1 MRRLSRATPTDTEP
15 EDLKNV
21 PSSSGFVFGRPQNH
35 YTSTPQRP
43 ENLKIA
49 QPTST
54 VRAAIRQ
61 PLMSSTPFP
70 TSSRPSSA
78 VFNTPSIASSRF
90 PSSSSCSTSGRDS
103 SHRDR
108 LITLRHRMN
117 KEFGNRQLV
126 GPPSQ
131 MEYEHDETMSTVS
144 DAPSLHSWHHKM
156 IVKNETVVVKASDT
170 MSSCAAP
177 RSDTGFATSPISP
190 SASAVDAT
198 ITPMRVNIPAS
209 DDTRHRS
216 STWSPTDSSCSGIS
230 PSTRIPPPIPSR
242 APVTS
247 PVLQSP
253 LVSPFTM
260 VAPMPRCPPP
270 LPPRTP
276 SMKLPDPIAFEVET
290 RIEEERKKHG
300 VQREVSVGSSRS
312 SDAIAYSTPEGKF
325 STPDGKFST
334 PEGKFSAGENKDS
347 KGHRKS
353 NSIDRGLTI
362 AKVMKTGPFPPNVL
376 ALGGREAT
384 GEEEERNAVAE
395 EVIKQLTTDVES
407 AHNLPDCANLES
419 TSLETIPS
427 ASNSSAS
434 SPSSGSHACSKLGIN
449 IPEPIPEEPPCS
461 SKSFGALE
469 SVNSLSPAKTVT
481 NRNSR
486 SMSNDELRTIKSDK
500 LSSSVDPI
508 TLDVERRLSMKRSG
522 QHEVDQ
528 HSLGSLDETTSNRTL
543 SRTGIGSA
551 ASFARNSVRYA
562 SGVLRGALKR
572 VRIAAHPGSSNIA
585 RHGIGE
591 ETSDGEESDEPHHAS
606 VAPSNI
612 VRPRK
617 SKKGPYDF
625 EHLTIEQELNNE
637 HTGAIWCIKFSICG
651 KLMATAGQDSILRIW
666 VVRSHLQYF
675 SEMREKYSANA
686 STDADP
692 MNPVENMEQFR
703 PPSSMES
710 VVNSEATTASSS
722 DDNNGLFCA
731 KPFALLK
738 GHTADILDVSWSKN
752 YFILSSGMDRTVK
765 LWHLSRNEC
774 LCCFQHIDFVTCV
787 AFLPKDDRYFL
798 SGSLDG
804 KLRMWHIP
812 DKKVAVWNDTEKR
825 YITAMTFVKSGKFAV
840 VGTYDGKC
848 IFYTS
853 DQLKYHTAVDV
864 RSTRGKNARGHKVT
878 GLTSHGDKLLVTSND
893 SRIRMYDIR
902 DKALTCKFKGV
913 QNDHSQIRAAFSP
926 DGRHI
931 ICGSED
937 KFVYIWRASD
947 TTVALSVRKDRNS
960 WWERV
965 RTHNA
970 PVPVAVFA
978 PRPQVF
984 FNMLNRRDK
993 HAKSDSIDF
1002 NIGNLSV
1009 GGGGGGGQSD
1019 SLNSNGNLSI
1029 PGHVIVSADLNGVI
1043 KVMVNR
1049 PRLVK
1054 ANPLESKNSRSRSS
1068 TLMS

>member
-1 MRRLSRATPTDTEP
+1 MRRSSRAAPNDHE
-15 EDLKNV
+15 EEECKNV

-35 YTSTPQRP
+35 YSSTPQRP
-43 ENLKIA
+43 DKLQIAPPTTLK
-49 QPTST
+49 TT
-54 VRAAIRQ
+54 IRQ
-61 PLMSSTPFP
+61 PLMSSTPFS
-70 TSSRPSSA
+70 SSRPSSGI
-78 VFNTPSIASSRF
+78 FQTPSMASSRVRSY
-90 PSSSSCSTSGRDS
+90 PSSSTSISARDS

-108 LITLRHRMN
+108 LISLRHRMN

-131 MEYEHDETMSTVS
+131 DYEHDETMSTVS

-156 IVKNETVVVKASDT
+156 IVKNETTVVKASDT
-170 MSSCAAP
+170 LSSCAAP
-177 RSDTGFATSPISP
+177 RSEISFENSPISP
-190 SASAVDAT
+190 NSSGVNNT
-198 ITPMRVNIPAS
+198 IVPMRVNIPYYDA
-209 DDTRHRS
+209 RNRS
-216 STWSPTDSSCSGIS
+216 STWTPTDSTCSGVS
-230 PSTRIPPPIPSR
+230 PSARIPPPIPAR
-242 APVTS
+242 APVSS
-247 PVLQSP
+247 PVLNSP
-253 LVSPFTM
+253 IAGPSTST

-276 SMKLPDPIAFEVET
+276 SMKLPDPIAFVVEN
-290 RIEEERKKHG
+290 RIEEEKKKNG
-300 VQREVSVGSSRS
+300 VTREVSVGSSKS
-312 SDAIAYSTPEGKF
+312 SDQIV
-325 STPDGKFST
+325 FST
-334 PEGKFSAGENKDS
+334 PEGKISTPEGNYSTPDDKEVC

-353 NSIDRGLTI
+353 NSFERAFTS
-362 AKVMKTGPFPPNVL
+362 AKVMKTSPLPSND
-376 ALGGREAT
+376 ALLDEN
-384 GEEEERNAVAE
+384 EEVAE
-395 EVIKQLTTDVES
+395 DEKKTNVEAEDVIRQLTNDVES
-407 AHNLPDCANLES
+407 SQNFSSYQDVES
-419 TSLETIPS
+419 TALETIPS
-427 ASNSSAS
+427 ASNSTAS
-434 SPSSGSHACSKLGIN
+434 SPSSASEVGSKLGVH
-449 IPEPIPEEPPCS
+449 IPEAISEKPPCT
-461 SKSFGALE
+461 SKSFAALE
-469 SVNSLSPAKTVT
+469 STNSLSPAKTVT

-486 SMSNDELRTIKSDK
+486 SMSNDELRTMKSDK

-528 HSLGSLDETTSNRTL
+528 HSLGSLDETTSNRTM

-562 SGVLRGALKR
+562 SGMLRGAFNR
-572 VRIAAHPGSSNIA
+572 VRTAAHPGSSTIS

-591 ETSDGEESDEPHHAS
+591 ETSEGEESDEPHHPS
-606 VAPSNI
+606 VVPSNI

-625 EHLTIEQELNNE
+625 EHLTVEQELNNE

-651 KLMATAGQDSILRIW
+651 KLMATAGQDSILRVW

-675 SEMREKYSANA
+675 SEMREKYAANT
-686 STDADP
+686 STDTDP
-692 MNPVENMEQFR
+692 MNPVDNMEQFR
-703 PPSSMES
+703 PPSSMDS

-722 DDNNGLFCA
+722 DENNGLFCG
-731 KPFALLK
+731 KPFAILK

-812 DKKVAVWNDTEKR
+812 DKKVAVWNDTEKK

-848 IFYTS
+848 IFYTA

-984 FNMLNRRDK
+984 FNMLNKRDK
-993 HAKSDSIDF
+993 HSKSDSIDF
-1002 NIGNLSV
+1002 NMAQ
-1009 GGGGGGGQSD
+1009 GQSD
-1019 SLNSNGNLSI
+1019 SLTSNGNMTI
-1029 PGHVIVSADLNGVI
+1029 PGHVIVSADLTGVV

-1054 ANPLESKNSRSRSS
+1054 ANPLDNKSTRSRSS
-1068 TLMS
+1068 TLMN

>member
-1 MRRLSRATPTDTEP
+1 
-15 EDLKNV
+15 
-21 PSSSGFVFGRPQNH
+21 
-35 YTSTPQRP
+35 
-43 ENLKIA
+43 
-49 QPTST
+49 
-54 VRAAIRQ
+54 
-61 PLMSSTPFP
+61 
-70 TSSRPSSA
+70 
-78 VFNTPSIASSRF
+78 
-90 PSSSSCSTSGRDS
+90 
-103 SHRDR
+103 
-108 LITLRHRMN
+108 MN

-126 GPPSQ
+126 GPPGPQ
-131 MEYEHDETMSTVS
+131 EYEHDETMSTVS

-156 IVKNETVVVKASDT
+156 IVRNETVVVKASDT
-170 MSSCAAP
+170 LSSCAAP
-177 RSDTGFATSPISP
+177 RSDIGCERSPLSP
-190 SASAVDAT
+190 NNSANVT
-198 ITPMRVNIPAS
+198 IVPMRVCIPPCES
-209 DDTRHRS
+209 RNRS
-216 STWSPTDSSCSGIS
+216 STWTPTDSSCSGMS
-230 PSTRIPPPIPSR
+230 PTTRVPPPIPSR
-242 APVTS
+242 APVSS
-247 PVLQSP
+247 PVLSSP
-253 LVSPFTM
+253 VT

-276 SMKLPDPIAFEVET
+276 SMKLPDPIAFEVEN
-290 RIEEERKKHG
+290 RMEEQRKKNG
-300 VQREVSVGSSRS
+300 VQRAASVGSSKS
-312 SDAIAYSTPEGKF
+312 SDMLMYSTPEGKF
-325 STPDGKFST
+325 SDGKDIF
-334 PEGKFSAGENKDS
+334 

-353 NSIDRGLTI
+353 SSIDRGLTI
-362 AKVMKTGPFPPNVL
+362 AKIMKSGPFPPNVL

-384 GEEEERNAVAE
+384 GDEEERNFAAE
-395 EVIKQLTTDVES
+395 EVVRQLTSDVEAANNLS
-407 AHNLPDCANLES
+407 ATQKVES

-427 ASNSSAS
+427 ASNSTAS
-434 SPSSGSHACSKLGIN
+434 SPSSASDIVSKLGVH
-449 IPEPIPEEPPCS
+449 IPESIPEEPPCS
-461 SKSFGALE
+461 SKSFAALE
-469 SVNSLSPAKTVT
+469 TANSLSPAKTVT

-551 ASFARNSVRYA
+551 ATFARNSVRYA
-562 SGVLRGALKR
+562 SGMLRGAFNR
-572 VRIAAHPGSSNIA
+572 VRTAAHPGSTAIS

-591 ETSDGEESDEPHHAS
+591 ETSDGEESDEPHHPS
-606 VAPSNI
+606 VAPSSI

-625 EHLTIEQELNNE
+625 EHLTVEQELNNE

-651 KLMATAGQDSILRIW
+651 KLMATAGQDSILRVW

-675 SEMREKYSANA
+675 SEMREKYAANT
-686 STDADP
+686 STDSDP
-692 MNPVENMEQFR
+692 MNSVDNMEQFR
-703 PPSSMES
+703 PPSSMGS

-722 DDNNGLFCA
+722 DENNGLFCG
-731 KPFALLK
+731 KPFAILK

-812 DKKVAVWNDTEKR
+812 DKKVAVWNDTEKK

-984 FNMLNRRDK
+984 FNMLNKRDK
-993 HAKSDSIDF
+993 HSKSDSIDF
-1002 NIGNLSV
+1002 SMTQNQ
-1009 GGGGGGGQSD
+1009 GQSD
-1019 SLNSNGNLSI
+1019 SLTSNGNMAI

-1043 KVMVNR
+1043 KVMINR

-1054 ANPLESKNSRSRSS
+1054 ANPLDNKSNRSRSS
-1068 TLMS
+1068 TLMT

>member
-1 MRRLSRATPTDTEP
+1 MMRKTSHATPNEDDQP
-15 EDLKNV
+15 EECKTV
-21 PSSSGFVFGRPQNH
+21 PCSSGSIFGRPENH
-35 YTSTPQRP
+35 YTVTPQRP
-43 ENLKIA
+43 SNLNIN
-49 QPTST
+49 ST
-54 VRAAIRQ
+54 AKTPAFRQ
-61 PLMSSTPFP
+61 PLRASTP
-70 TSSRPSSA
+70 SGQSA
-78 VFNTPSIASSRF
+78 VFQSTARF
-90 PSSSSCSTSGRDS
+90 PSSTTCSASAKDS

-108 LITLRHRMN
+108 LISLRHRMN

-126 GPPSQ
+126 GPSSN
-131 MEYEHDETMSTVS
+131 MDYEHDETMSTVS

-156 IVKNETVVVKASDT
+156 IVKNETTIVKASDT
-170 MSSCAAP
+170 LSSCAAP
-177 RSDTGFATSPISP
+177 HANSDFVSPISP
-190 SASAVDAT
+190 TPSTANETVSAMNV
-198 ITPMRVNIPAS
+198 MIPKE
-209 DDTRHRS
+209 TRERS
-216 STWSPTDSSCSGIS
+216 STWTPTDSSCSGIS
-230 PSTRIPPPIPSR
+230 PSARAPPPIPFR
-242 APVTS
+242 APISS

-253 LVSPFTM
+253 LSFSP
-260 VAPMPRCPPP
+260 VPQYPPP

-276 SMKLPDPIAFEVET
+276 SMKLPDPIAVEVEN
-290 RIEEERKKHG
+290 RIEEERKKNG
-300 VQREVSVGSSRS
+300 VQREVSVSPS
-312 SDAIAYSTPEGKF
+312 SDAINYKSEGK
-325 STPDGKFST
+325 
-334 PEGKFSAGENKDS
+334 ES
-347 KGHRKS
+347 KLETRGHQKS
-353 NSIDRGLTI
+353 NSMDRGLTI
-362 AKVMKTGPFPPNVL
+362 AKILKTGPFPPNAL

-384 GEEEERNAVAE
+384 GEEEERNVEAE
-395 EVIKQLTTDVES
+395 KVIRQLTMEVEN
-407 AHNLPDCANLES
+407 AKVDEYPDNNS
-419 TSLETIPS
+419 VETIPS

-434 SPSSGSHACSKLGIN
+434 SPTSDRVEVVNFKIN
-449 IPEPIPEEPPCS
+449 EPISEEPCS
-461 SKSFGALE
+461 SKSFGTLE
-469 SVNSLSPAKTVT
+469 TMSCTAKTCA

-486 SMSNDELRTIKSDK
+486 SLSNDELRSAKPDK

-522 QHEVDQ
+522 QQEADQ

-562 SGVLRGALKR
+562 SGVLRGAFKR
-572 VRIAAHPGSSNIA
+572 VRIVTHPGSTNIS

-606 VAPSNI
+606 AAPSSI

-625 EHLTIEQELNNE
+625 EHLTVEQELNNE

-675 SEMREKYSANA
+675 TELRDKYSSNG
-686 STDADP
+686 SDTDP
-692 MNPVENMEQFR
+692 MTSVDNNLEQFR
-703 PPSSMES
+703 PPSSLGS
-710 VVNSEATTASSS
+710 VVNSESTTASSIET
-722 DDNNGLFCA
+722 NGFFCA
-731 KPFALLK
+731 KPFAVLK

-812 DKKVAVWNDTEKR
+812 DKKVAVWNDTEKK

-984 FNMLNRRDK
+984 FNMLNKRDK
-993 HAKSDSIDF
+993 HAKSDSIDL
-1002 NIGNLSV
+1002 NISTGQ
-1009 GGGGGGGQSD
+1009 GQSD
-1019 SLNSNGNLSI
+1019 SLNSNGNISI

-1043 KVMVNR
+1043 KVMINR
-1049 PRLVK
+1049 PRMVK
-1054 ANPLESKNSRSRSS
+1054 ANPLDMNKSSRSRSS
-1068 TLMS
+1068 TLLT

>member
-1 MRRLSRATPTDTEP
+1 MRRSSRATPIENEP
-15 EDLKNV
+15 EEIKNV

-35 YTSTPQRP
+35 YSSTPQRP
-43 ENLKIA
+43 DNLQIA
-49 QPTST
+49 PPSAVRTS
-54 VRAAIRQ
+54 IRQ
-61 PLMSSTPFP
+61 PLMSSTPYS
-70 TSSRPSSA
+70 SSRPNSG
-78 VFNTPSIASSRF
+78 VFQTPTVSSSRF
-90 PSSSSCSTSGRDS
+90 PSSSSCAISARDS

-108 LITLRHRMN
+108 LIFLRHRMN

-126 GPPSQ
+126 GPPTQ
-131 MEYEHDETMSTVS
+131 DYEHDETMSTVS
-144 DAPSLHSWHHKM
+144 DAPSLHSWHHNM

-170 MSSCAAP
+170 LSSCAAP
-177 RSDTGFATSPISP
+177 RSDISCERSPLSP
-190 SASAVDAT
+190 NNSGNAT
-198 ITPMRVNIPAS
+198 IVPMRVNIPS
-209 DDTRHRS
+209 YDTRNRS
-216 STWSPTDSSCSGIS
+216 STWTPTDSSCSGVS
-230 PSTRIPPPIPSR
+230 PTGRMPPPVPVR
-242 APVTS
+242 APVSS
-247 PVLQSP
+247 PVLSSP
-253 LVSPFTM
+253 AANFTTTPSP
-260 VAPMPRCPPP
+260 APHGPPP

-276 SMKLPDPIAFEVET
+276 SMKLPDPIAFEVEN
-290 RIEEERKKHG
+290 RIEEQRKRNG
-300 VQREVSVGSSRS
+300 VQRAVSVGSSKS
-312 SDAIAYSTPEGKF
+312 SDGLLYSTSEGKDVF
-325 STPDGKFST
+325 R
-334 PEGKFSAGENKDS
+334 
-347 KGHRKS
+347 GHRKS
-353 NSIDRGLTI
+353 SSIDRGLTI
-362 AKVMKTGPFPPNVL
+362 AKIIKSGPFPPNVN

-384 GEEEERNAVAE
+384 GEEEDRNFAAE
-395 EVIKQLTTDVES
+395 EVVRHLTSEVEA
-407 AHNLPDCANLES
+407 AHNLSVHQEVEEP
-419 TSLETIPS
+419 SLETIPS
-427 ASNSSAS
+427 ASNSVPS
-434 SPSSGSHACSKLGIN
+434 SPLSESEIGSKLGVQV
-449 IPEPIPEEPPCS
+449 PESVPEEPPCS
-461 SKSFGALE
+461 SKSFAVLQ
-469 SVNSLSPAKTVT
+469 SANSLSPAKTVT

-486 SMSNDELRTIKSDK
+486 SMSNDELRTVKPDK

-551 ASFARNSVRYA
+551 ATFARNSVRYA
-562 SGVLRGALKR
+562 SGMLRGAFNR
-572 VRIAAHPGSSNIA
+572 VRTAAHPGSSAIS

-591 ETSDGEESDEPHHAS
+591 ETSDGEESDEPHHPS
-606 VAPSNI
+606 IAPSNI

-625 EHLTIEQELNNE
+625 EHLTVEQELNNE

-651 KLMATAGQDSILRIW
+651 KLMATAGQDSILRVW

-675 SEMREKYSANA
+675 SEMREKYAAN
-686 STDADP
+686 SGSDP
-692 MNPVENMEQFR
+692 MTSVDNLEQFR
-703 PPSSMES
+703 PPSSLGS

-722 DDNNGLFCA
+722 DENNGLFCG
-731 KPFALLK
+731 KPFAILK

-812 DKKVAVWNDTEKR
+812 DKKVAVWNDTEKK

-984 FNMLNRRDK
+984 FNMLNKRDK
-993 HAKSDSIDF
+993 HSKSDSIDF
-1002 NIGNLSV
+1002 NITQNQ
-1009 GGGGGGGQSD
+1009 GQSD
-1019 SLNSNGNLSI
+1019 SLTSNGNMTM

-1043 KVMVNR
+1043 KVMINR

-1054 ANPLESKNSRSRSS
+1054 ANPLDNKSNRSRSS
-1068 TLMS
+1068 TLMML

>member
-1 MRRLSRATPTDTEP
+1 MRRASRATPTKNEATE
-15 EDLKNV
+15 ECENE
-21 PSSSGFVFGRPQNH
+21 PSGSGFIFGRPDF
-35 YTSTPQRP
+35 PP
-43 ENLKIA
+43 
-49 QPTST
+49 
-54 VRAAIRQ
+54 
-61 PLMSSTPFP
+61 SSTCPA
-70 TSSRPSSA
+70 SA
-78 VFNTPSIASSRF
+78 RE
-90 PSSSSCSTSGRDS
+90 S

-108 LITLRHRMN
+108 LISLRHRMN
-117 KEFGNRQLV
+117 KEFGNRQLI
-126 GPPSQ
+126 GPASNID
-131 MEYEHDETMSTVS
+131 YDHDETMSTVS

-156 IVKNETVVVKASDT
+156 IVKNETTIVKASDT
-170 MSSCAAP
+170 ISSCATP
-177 RSDTGFATSPISP
+177 FSEVDHCIVNTSPTANVTMKP
-190 SASAVDAT
+190 LKTYTVDESKA
-198 ITPMRVNIPAS
+198 
-209 DDTRHRS
+209 RS
-216 STWSPTDSSCSGIS
+216 STWTPSESSCSAIS
-230 PSTRIPPPIPSR
+230 PSIRAPPPIPSR
-242 APVTS
+242 APVSS
-247 PVLQSP
+247 PVLTPPTTNP
-253 LVSPFTM
+253 LSTTK
-260 VAPMPRCPPP
+260 CPPP

-276 SMKLPDPIAFEVET
+276 SLKLPDPIAFEVEN
-290 RIEEERKKHG
+290 RLEEERKKTR
-300 VQREVSVGSSRS
+300 VQRQLSVGSSRS
-312 SDAIAYSTPEGKF
+312 TDALTY
-325 STPDGKFST
+325 STPDGRD
-334 PEGKFSAGENKDS
+334 G

-353 NSIDRGLTI
+353 NSVDKGLTSSKLMKAGPSSPI
-362 AKVMKTGPFPPNVL
+362 PLAEHKVTEEQEEEEEEHDESVEDNIDHLPAEDEDVLDSSDIQNVL
-376 ALGGREAT
+376 A
-384 GEEEERNAVAE
+384 N
-395 EVIKQLTTDVES
+395 
-407 AHNLPDCANLES
+407 
-419 TSLETIPS
+419 SLETIPS
-427 ASNSSAS
+427 ASNSSQS
-434 SPSSGSHACSKLGIN
+434 
-449 IPEPIPEEPPCS
+449 
-461 SKSFGALE
+461 
-469 SVNSLSPAKTVT
+469 SLSPDSKAEPIAALRIVNSESMQENPSFTTTSLKTPETSHSLSLAKTVS

-486 SMSNDELRTIKSDK
+486 SLSNDELRSTKSDK

-522 QHEVDQ
+522 QHEADQ
-528 HSLGSLDETTSNRTL
+528 RSLGSIDETTSNRTL
-543 SRTGIGSA
+543 SRTGTA

-562 SGVLRGALKR
+562 SGVIRGAFKR
-572 VRIAAHPGSSNIA
+572 VRIATHTGGTNVSH
-585 RHGIGE
+585 HGIGE
-591 ETSDGEESDEPHHAS
+591 ETSDGEESDEPHQAS

-617 SKKGPYDF
+617 TKKGPYDF
-625 EHLTIEQELNNE
+625 EHLTVEQELNNE
-637 HTGAIWCIKFSICG
+637 HTGPIWCIKFSICG

-675 SEMREKYSANA
+675 TEMRDKYAAN
-686 STDADP
+686 SSDADP
-692 MNPVENMEQFR
+692 MTSVDNNLDKFR
-703 PPSSMES
+703 PPSSMGS
-710 VVNSEATTASSS
+710 VVNSDSTTASS
-722 DDNNGLFCA
+722 DDNNGLFCV
-731 KPFALLK
+731 KPFSLLK
-738 GHTADILDVSWSKN
+738 GHTADILDLSWSKN

-812 DKKVAVWNDTEKR
+812 DKKVAVWNDTEKK

-913 QNDHSQIRAAFSP
+913 QNEHSQIRAAFSP

-984 FNMLNRRDK
+984 FNMLNKRDK
-993 HAKSDSIDF
+993 HTKSDSIDF
-1002 NIGNLSV
+1002 NIGQ
-1009 GGGGGGGQSD
+1009 GQGQSD
-1019 SLNSNGNLSI
+1019 SLTSNGNLQI
-1029 PGHVIVSADLNGVI
+1029 AGHVIVSADLNGVI

-1049 PRLVK
+1049 PRQIK
-1054 ANPLESKNSRSRSS
+1054 ANPLDVNNGSRSRSS
-1068 TLMS
+1068 TLLT

>member
-1 MRRLSRATPTDTEP
+1 MRRQIRTSPIENEGDEF
-15 EDLKNV
+15 KNGEE
-21 PSSSGFVFGRPQNH
+21 PSSSGHIFGRPQNQ
-35 YTSTPQRP
+35 YTSTPHRP
-43 ENLKIA
+43 EVLNFAAPSATRLA
-49 QPTST
+49 MRRSEQPVT
-54 VRAAIRQ
+54 
-61 PLMSSTPFP
+61 SSTPFSS
-70 TSSRPSSA
+70 SSRPMSA
-78 VFNTPSIASSRF
+78 VFNTPSL
-90 PSSSSCSTSGRDS
+90 SSSGFPATSTSSIRDS

-108 LITLRHRMN
+108 LISLRHRMN

-126 GPPSQ
+126 GPTAQ
-131 MEYEHDETMSTVS
+131 TDYEHDETMSTVS

-156 IVKNETVVVKASDT
+156 IVKNETVIVNATDT
-170 MSSCAAP
+170 LSSCAAP
-177 RSDTGFATSPISP
+177 RSEMGFENSLISQSNTS
-190 SASAVDAT
+190 ANAT
-198 ITPMRVNIPAS
+198 ITPMKVNIPIDES
-209 DDTRHRS
+209 RHRS
-216 STWSPTDSSCSGIS
+216 STWTPTDSSCSGIS
-230 PSTRIPPPIPSR
+230 PSTRVPPPIPSR
-242 APVTS
+242 APVMS
-247 PVLQSP
+247 PVQSP
-253 LVSPFTM
+253 LTHPP

-276 SMKLPDPIAFEVET
+276 SMKLPDPIAFEVEN
-290 RIEEERKKHG
+290 RIEEERKKNLI
-300 VQREVSVGSSRS
+300 QREISVGSSKS
-312 SDAIAYSTPEGKF
+312 SDALMAST
-325 STPDGKFST
+325 TPDVK
-334 PEGKFSAGENKDS
+334 EVN
-347 KGHRKS
+347 GHRKS

-362 AKVMKTGPFPPNVL
+362 AKAMKTGPFPPNAL

-384 GEEEERNAVAE
+384 GEEEERNVVAE
-395 EVIKQLTTDVES
+395 EVIRQITTDVET
-407 AHNLPDCANLES
+407 AHNLSDCQNVD
-419 TSLETIPS
+419 TMSLETIPS
-427 ASNSSAS
+427 ASNSTAS
-434 SPSSGSHACSKLGIN
+434 SPSSASEAECKQIAIR
-449 IPEPIPEEPPCS
+449 IPDPIPEEAPSS

-486 SMSNDELRTIKSDK
+486 SLSNDELRTNKSDK

-522 QHEVDQ
+522 QHESDR
-528 HSLGSLDETTSNRTL
+528 HSIGSLDETTSNRTL
-543 SRTGIGSA
+543 SRTGIESA

-562 SGVLRGALKR
+562 SGMLRGAFKR
-572 VRIAAHPGSSNIA
+572 VRIAAHPGSSSLN

-591 ETSDGEESDEPHHAS
+591 ETSDGEESDEPHHPS

-625 EHLTIEQELNNE
+625 EHLTVEQELNNE

-651 KLMATAGQDSILRIW
+651 KLMATAGQDSILRVW

-675 SEMREKYSANA
+675 SDMREKYAANA
-686 STDADP
+686 NPEADP
-692 MNPVENMEQFR
+692 MNSVDNMEHFR

-710 VVNSEATTASSS
+710 VVNSEATTAS

-812 DKKVAVWNDTEKR
+812 DKKVAVWNDTEKK

-984 FNMLNRRDK
+984 FNMLNKRDK
-993 HAKSDSIDF
+993 HSKSDSIDF
-1002 NIGNLSV
+1002 NISGQVLP
-1009 GGGGGGGQSD
+1009 GQSD
-1019 SLNSNGNLSI
+1019 SLTSNGNLSI
-1029 PGHVIVSADLNGVI
+1029 PGHVIISADLNGVI
-1043 KVMVNR
+1043 KVMINR

-1054 ANPLESKNSRSRSS
+1054 ANPLDPKNSRSRSS
-1068 TLMS
+1068 TLLT